1 MRRRPVSRRVVLAGV
16 LALAGCGLS
25 ERPYT
30 EKRQWP
36 LLVRRPS
43 AIPPPA
49 RGKVLLVRNI
59 GAAPGLGVRGLQSL
73 RADGSLDVDFYE
85 EWAVPPAE
93 SVESD
98 LRLWLAD
105 SGRFRAV
112 VAPGSRLNADL
123 VLEGTL
129 TAFLANPPAGTA
141 RVTLSVVL
149 LDQRPSPVKIL
160 MQRNFTAEERL
171 GSADPPGIVQ
181 ALRAGLADV
190 LRQVEEAVGSA
201 T

>member
-1 MRRRPVSRRVVLAGV
+1 MRRRMVLAGA

-25 ERPYT
+25 ERPYA

-36 LLVRRPS
+36 LVVRRPS
-43 AIPPPA
+43 SQPPA
-49 RGKVLLVRNI
+49 QRGKVLLVRTI
-59 GAAPGLGVRGLQSL
+59 GAAPGLGARGLQSL
-73 RADGSLDVDFYE
+73 RPDGSLDVAYYE
-85 EWAVPPAE
+85 EWTVPPAE

-98 LRLWLAD
+98 LRQWLAD

-129 TAFLANPPAGTA
+129 TAFLANPSAGTA

-149 LDQRPSPVKIL
+149 LDQRPNPVKIL

-171 GSADPPGIVQ
+171 ASADPPAIVQ
-181 ALRAGLADV
+181 ALRAALADV
-190 LRQVEEAVGSA
+190 LRQVEDAVA
-201 T
+201 AAA

>member
-1 MRRRPVSRRVVLAGV
+1 MRRRLVLAGA

-25 ERPYT
+25 ERPYP
-30 EKRQWP
+30 ERRQWP
-36 LLVRRPS
+36 LVVRRPTS
-43 AIPPPA
+43 LPPPR
-49 RGKVLLVRNI
+49 RGKVLLVRSI

-73 RADGSLDVDFYE
+73 RPDGSLNIDFYE

-98 LRLWLAD
+98 LRQWLAD

-112 VAPGSRLNADL
+112 VAPGSRLNADF

-129 TAFLANPPAGTA
+129 TAFLADPPTGTA

-149 LDQRPSPVKIL
+149 LDQRPNPVKIL

-171 GSADPPGIVQ
+171 ASADPPGIVQ

-190 LRQVEEAVGSA
+190 LRQVEAAVGSA
-201 T
+201 A

>member
-1 MRRRPVSRRVVLAGV
+1 MRRRVALAGL

-25 ERPYT
+25 ERPYA
-30 EKRQWP
+30 EKRRWP
-36 LLVRRPS
+36 LVVRRPS
-43 AIPPPA
+43 SLPPPR
-49 RGKVLLVRNI
+49 RGKVLLVRSI

-73 RADGSLDVDFYE
+73 QPDGSLNVDFYE

-98 LRLWLAD
+98 LRQWLAD
-105 SGRFRAV
+105 SGKFRAV

-129 TAFLANPPAGTA
+129 TAFLANPSAGTA

-149 LDQRPSPVKIL
+149 LDQRPNPVKIL

-171 GSADPPGIVQ
+171 ASADPPAIVQ

-190 LRQVEEAVGSA
+190 LRQVEEAVGPA
-201 T
+201 AA

>member
-1 MRRRPVSRRVVLAGV
+1 MLAGPLVLA
-16 LALAGCGLS
+16 ACGLS
-25 ERPYT
+25 ERPYA

-36 LLVRRPS
+36 LVVRRPS
-43 AIPPPA
+43 SVPPPR
-49 RGKVLLVRNI
+49 RGKVLLVRTI
-59 GAAPGLGVRGLQSL
+59 AAAPGLEARGLQSL
-73 RADGSLDVDFYE
+73 RPDGSLNVDFYE

-98 LRLWLAD
+98 LRQWLAD
-105 SGRFRAV
+105 SGKFRAV

-123 VLEGTL
+123 VMEGTL

-141 RVTLSVVL
+141 RVTLGVVL
-149 LDQRPSPVKIL
+149 LDQRPNPVKIL

-171 GSADPPGIVQ
+171 ASADPPAIVQ

-190 LRQVEEAVGSA
+190 LRQVEDAVGSA
-201 T
+201 AA

>member
-1 MRRRPVSRRVVLAGV
+1 MRRRIVLAGL

-25 ERPYT
+25 ERPYA
-30 EKRQWP
+30 EKRRWP
-36 LLVRRPS
+36 LVVRRPS
-43 AIPPPA
+43 SLPA
-49 RGKVLLVRNI
+49 PRRGKVLLVRSI

-73 RADGSLDVDFYE
+73 QPDGSLNVDFYE

-98 LRLWLAD
+98 LRQWLAD
-105 SGRFRAV
+105 SGKFRAV

-149 LDQRPSPVKIL
+149 LDQRPNPVKIL
-160 MQRNFTAEERL
+160 MQRNFTATEKL
-171 GSADPPGIVQ
+171 ASADPPAIVQ

-190 LRQVEEAVGSA
+190 LRQVEEAVGPA
-201 T
+201 AA

>member
-1 MRRRPVSRRVVLAGV
+1 VVLAGA

-36 LLVRRPS
+36 LVVRRPS
-43 AIPPPA
+43 SLPA
-49 RGKVLLVRNI
+49 PQRGKVLLVRSI

-85 EWAVPPAE
+85 EWSVSPAE

-98 LRLWLAD
+98 LRQWLAD

-112 VAPGSRLNADL
+112 VAPGSQLNADL

-129 TAFLANPPAGTA
+129 TAFLANPPASTA
-141 RVTLSVVL
+141 RVALGVVL
-149 LDQRPSPVKIL
+149 LDERPNPVKIL
-160 MQRNFTAEERL
+160 MQRTFAAEQRL
-171 GSADPPGIVQ
+171 GSADPPGIVA

-190 LRQVEEAVGSA
+190 LHQVEDAVGVA
-201 T
+201 A